1 MSQTEEKGVVYDA
14 KAQVEE
20 AEVKVVQMP
29 REGGLLFLSESWPL
43 LVISGVIK

>member
-1 MSQTEEKGVVYDA
+1 MMQKHRR
-14 KAQVEE
+14 QVEE
-20 AEVKVVQMP
+20 AEVKVVQIT